1 MASYFCLGR
10 AEGPN
15 EIDVLQFI
23 RLIMLCIC
31 FICILEKANP
41 KLILFLLTG
50 VLMSTRYQ

>member
-31 FICILEKANP
+31 FISFWRR
-41 KLILFLLTG
+41 LIL
-50 VLMSTRYQ
+50 S